1 VIQAR
6 CFFLWMFF
14 SLLVHQG
21 RAQQV
26 FPLQY
31 HFTDTLVKPEQL
43 GLLTSF
49 PGQSACAE
57 YIFRIPKLL
66 QQKGFMAASVDSVWM
81 DSTRANVQVYLGKP
95 LRWVQLQTTGI
106 SPDLMNAAGYRER
119 NFKNQPLD
127 YAALQ
132 RLQQRVLEQLENKG
146 YPFAE
151 VFLDSIQ
158 MAGEG
163 LQAALRIKQGPLYR
177 IDSIRVFG
185 NVNISN
191 RFLQRYLEIP
201 NGSIYEKRKLQSI
214 SNKLLQLPYLTEE
227 QPWNMN
233 LLGTGSLLNLYLK
246 SKKNSQIN
254 GILGFLPSN
263 DQLGGNKLLITG
275 DFNLNLKNGFGLGES
290 LVILF
295 QQIQVQSPRL
305 QLSYQQ
311 PFLFGTGFGADFSFD
326 GFKKDSS
333 FLNIRLQLGAQ
344 YSFGGNRSGKV
355 FLQQFLTNL
364 DLIDTAAILFSK
376 RLPEQVDQ
384 TTTNMGVDYEW
395 WNTDYRFN
403 PRKGT
408 ELRLTGSA
416 GIRRIRINNTIASIK
431 NPTQPD
437 FNYASLYDS
446 VQRRAYTF
454 RVRGTA
460 ARYFKTGKQT
470 TLKTALHAAWVQ
482 SPVLF
487 RNELFQLGGFQL
499 LRGFDD
505 ESIFASAYMVATMEY
520 RLLIGLNSYLY
531 AFTDAGW
538 VRNKSQNTNT
548 SNLFNGAG
556 LGIAFETK
564 GGIFN
569 VAFAAGKRNDVPLNL
584 RQSKIHFG
592 YLNFF

>member
-1 VIQAR
+1 MIQRR
-6 CFFLWMFF
+6 CFFLWIC
-14 SLLVHQG
+14 LLVLACKVRGQ
-21 RAQQV
+21 AAY
-26 FPLQY
+26 PLQY
-31 HFTDTLVKPEQL
+31 HFLDTLVKPEQL
-43 GLLTSF
+43 GLQTSF
-49 PGQSACAE
+49 SSQAACAE
-57 YIFRIPKLL
+57 FIFRIPRLL
-66 QQKGFMAASVDSVWM
+66 QQKGLMAASVDSVRM
-81 DSTRANVQVYLGKP
+81 DSAGAQVQVYVGKP
-95 LRWVQLQTTGI
+95 LKWVRLETSGVGTE
-106 SPDLMNAAGYRER
+106 LLNAAGYRER
-119 NFKNQPLD
+119 NFSNQPLD

-132 RLQQRVLEQLENKG
+132 RLQQRLLVQLENSG
-146 YPFAE
+146 YPFAQ
-151 VFLDSIQ
+151 VFLDSLQ
-158 MAGEG
+158 LKDEG
-163 LQAALRIKQGPLYR
+163 VVARLSVSRGPLYK
-177 IDSIRVFG
+177 IDSIRVYG

-201 NGSIYEKRKLQSI
+201 NGSIYDKRKLQAI
-214 SNKLLQLPYLTEE
+214 SNRLLQLPYLTEE

-246 SKKNSQIN
+246 SKKNSQVN
-254 GILGFLPSN
+254 GILGFLPSS
-263 DQLGGNKLLITG
+263 DQLGGNKLLVTG

-295 QQIQVQSPRL
+295 QQIQVKSPRL

-326 GFKKDSS
+326 GFRKDSS
-333 FLNIRLQLGAQ
+333 FLNIRLQVGAQ
-344 YSFGGNRSGKV
+344 YSFGGNRSGKI
-355 FLQQFLTNL
+355 FFQQFLTNL
-364 DLIDTAAILFSK
+364 DLIDTAAIRITK
-376 RLPEQVDQ
+376 RLPDQVDQ

-403 PRKGT
+403 PRTGT

-416 GIRRIRINNTIASIK
+416 GIRRIRINNTITSVK
-431 NPTQPD
+431 NPAEPG
-437 FNYASLYDS
+437 FNYTSLYDS
-446 VQRRAYTF
+446 VKTRAYTF
-454 RVRGTA
+454 RLKGSA
-460 ARYFKTGKQT
+460 ARYFKTGRQT
-470 TLKTALHAAWVQ
+470 TLKTAMHAAWVQ
-482 SPVLF
+482 SPALF

-499 LRGFDD
+499 MRGFDD
-505 ESIFASAYMVATMEY
+505 ESIFASAYVVATMEY

-538 VRNKSQNTNT
+538 VQNRSQNTRS